1 MGQLGVSTPGKH
13 VTKLFSGRGPL
24 LTTAYISILV
34 ESIQPNKTD
43 ALAYIDGNSTVP
55 TKWAKVVLDMRA
67 TDEPYFQEIMV
78 GPVPLDNATTTW
90 TPLTYPLTK
99 KNDGKVRNLGAD
111 DDDALYT
118 DWLYPI
124 SASIADITLD
134 LWNGTA
140 LGLDNDTMDIWGIDP
155 LWQEDGRIVR
165 WDTFWNY
172 PNDDFDAET
181 LLPLGLFF
189 KSDVT
194 GRDPSQWSLEGWL
207 YNGIFYETTEAFRT
221 AYWSEG
227 FVKNGPN
234 VEGDWARTDQQGTV
248 MPMDA
253 LFPPTSVAPAGSRFA
268 VDAAEKYVEW
278 MDFSFY
284 LGFSRDTGLSLHD
297 IRYKG
302 ERVLYELAL
311 NEALAHYAG
320 NDPVQSGT
328 AYLDSFYGF
337 GPYAFELVPGYDC
350 PSYATYLNSTFYV
363 SETVHTHVN
372 SICLFE
378 YDADFPMQRH
388 STNEYVAVTKNTYF
402 TVRSISTVGNYDY
415 AFSYSFYLDG
425 SMGVEVR
432 ASGYIQSA
440 YFAQNQDYGF
450 QIHDQLSGSMHDH
463 VLNFKADFDV
473 LGTANTVQL
482 MRNTPVATTY
492 PWSGNKTRNTMKLT
506 RSFVASEDDGRLMWD
521 ANSQTQILVVNQDET
536 NEYDEYRGWRI
547 LPLSGTAHLTVE
559 NSSNLVDAARWAEY
573 DVQITR
579 QKDTEPKSAHA
590 YNSQDV
596 FDPPVNFA
604 EFFDGESLE
613 QEDLVVWFNLG
624 MHHGMFFPRPSFL
637 LRIPKTVEHETFVPP
652 SEAGVYHWNF

>member
-1 MGQLGVSTPGKH
+1 M
-13 VTKLFSGRGPL
+13 
-24 LTTAYISILV
+24 
-34 ESIQPNKTD
+34 
-43 ALAYIDGNSTVP
+43 P

-172 PNDDFDAET
+172 PEDDFDAET

-207 YNGIFYETTEAFRT
+207 YNGIFYETTKAFRT

-253 LFPPTSVAPAGSRFA
+253 LFPPTSVAPAGNRFA

-506 RSFVASEDDGRLMWD
+506 RSFVESEDDSRLTWD

-596 FDPPVNFA
+596 FDPPINFA

-624 MHHGMFFPRPSFL
+624 MHHGVFFFSFFFSSLFCSSSSVSPRLWSIKHSF
-637 LRIPKTVEHETFVPP
+637 PP
-652 SEAGVYHWNF
+652 FEAGVYHRNL

>member
-1 MGQLGVSTPGKH
+1 
-13 VTKLFSGRGPL
+13 
-24 LTTAYISILV
+24 
-34 ESIQPNKTD
+34 
-43 ALAYIDGNSTVP
+43 
-55 TKWAKVVLDMRA
+55 MRA

-90 TPLTYPLTK
+90 APLTYPLTK
-99 KNDGKVRNLGAD
+99 KNEGKVRNLGAD

-118 DWLYPI
+118 DWLWPV
-124 SASIADITLD
+124 SATVADITLD

-155 LWQEDGRIVR
+155 LWQDDGRVVR

-172 PNDDFDAET
+172 PSDAFDAET
-181 LLPLGLFF
+181 LLPLGLYF

-194 GRDPSQWSLEGWL
+194 GRDPSQWRLEGWL
-207 YNGIFYETTEAFRT
+207 YDGVFYDTTDAFRA

-284 LGFSRDTGLSLHD
+284 LGFSRDAGLSLHD

-328 AYLDSFYGF
+328 AYLDTFYGF

-506 RSFVASEDDGRLMWD
+506 RTFVESEDESRLMWD
-521 ANSQTQILVVNQDET
+521 ANSQTQILVVNRDET
-536 NEYDEYRGWRI
+536 NDYGEYRGWRV

-579 QKDTEPKSAHA
+579 QKDTEPRSAHA

-624 MHHGMFFPRPSFL
+624 MHHGMFFFCRPSLSLILFFYL
-637 LRIPKTVEHETFVPP
+637 
-652 SEAGVYHWNF
+652 